1 MGSNM
6 AAEKSA
12 GGPQAASGMMGK
24 VVIGAIISVVILVET
39 VVAFMIMPDASTVR
53 TQAEANLKKASD
65 DKKEDADIPTDEK
78 KGPDAELEIGSFSIM
93 LHDGASD
100 TTLQVTCKIYCTVSE
115 TDKADAEKL
124 LANNKNRI
132 RERITIQF
140 RQSDLNDFKESD
152 LGLLKLKILEK
163 TNQILGK
170 NVIKEI
176 LITDMQAQA
185 R

>member
-1 MGSNM
+1 M
-6 AAEKSA
+6 ATEKPASA
-12 GGPQAASGMMGK
+12 PPAASGMMGK
-24 VVIGAIISVVILVET
+24 VIIGAIVSVVILVET

-53 TQAEANLKKASD
+53 TQAEADLKKAVD
-65 DKKEDADIPTDEK
+65 EKKEDADIPTGAD
-78 KGPDAELEIGSFSIM
+78 KGPDAELEIGSFSLL
-93 LHDGASD
+93 LHDAASD
-100 TTLQVTCKIYCTVSE
+100 TNLQVTCKIFCTVSE
-115 TDKADAEKL
+115 SDKGDAEKL

-170 NVIKEI
+170 NLIKEI